1 MPGEPALTLDIAT
14 AGPRDDHALMTVL
27 QAVLLGVVQGL
38 TEFLPVSSSGH
49 LVIVP
54 FLLQWELLPQEAFV
68 FDVLV
73 QVATLAGV
81 FAFFWRDFYQI
92 ARAMVRDTLNRRPFS
107 SPPSRLG
114 WYIILATI
122 PASVVGLTFLDGVEY
137 SFSNPMLAGIAL
149 LFTAALLALAERFG
163 RRSRPLE
170 DMTWLDGLVVG
181 LFQVFALLPGISRS
195 GATITGGMTRDL
207 ERRAAARFSFLMSA
221 PVLLAAGLV
230 STVDLLQFEDLSRVL
245 PRFLPGFLAAGIV
258 GYLSIGWLLKILNKY
273 PLYYFSAYCV
283 LMSLLTLATY
293 FFRT

>member
-1 MPGEPALTLDIAT
+1 
-14 AGPRDDHALMTVL
+14 MTVL
-27 QAVLLGVVQGL
+27 QAIFLGVVQGL

-54 FLLQWELLPQEAFV
+54 FLLQWELLPQETFV

-81 FAFFWRDFYQI
+81 FAFFWQDFYQI
-92 ARAMVRDTLNRRPFS
+92 ARAMIHDARDRRPFNS
-107 SPPSRLG
+107 LPSRLG

-122 PASVVGLTFLDGVEY
+122 PASVVGLAFLDGIEN
-137 SFSNPMLAGIAL
+137 SFSNPLLAGIAL
-149 LFTAALLALAERFG
+149 LFTAGLLALAERFG
-163 RRSRPLE
+163 RRNRSLE

-221 PVLLAAGLV
+221 PVLFAAGLV
-230 STVDLLQFEDLSRVL
+230 STVDLLQFKDLSSVWL
-245 PRFLPGFLAAGIV
+245 RFLPGFLAAGIV
-258 GYLSIGWLLKILNKY
+258 GYLSIGWLLKILNRY

-283 LMSLLTLATY
+283 LMSLITLAIY
-293 FFRT
+293 FFRN

>member
-1 MPGEPALTLDIAT
+1 
-14 AGPRDDHALMTVL
+14 MTIF

-54 FLLQWELLPQEAFV
+54 FLLQWELLPQETFV

-81 FAFFWRDFYQI
+81 FAFFWQDFIQI
-92 ARAMVRDTLNRRPFS
+92 ARAMICDLRNRRPFS
-107 SPPSRLG
+107 SQPSRLG
-114 WYIILATI
+114 WYIVLATI
-122 PASVVGLTFLDGVEY
+122 PASVVGLAFLDGIEN
-137 SFSNPMLAGIAL
+137 SFSNPLLAGIAL
-149 LFTAALLALAERFG
+149 LFTAGLLALAERFG
-163 RRSRPLE
+163 RRNRPLE

-221 PVLLAAGLV
+221 PVLFAAGLV
-230 STVDLLQFEDLSRVL
+230 STVDLLQFEDLSLVL
-245 PRFLPGFLAAGIV
+245 PRFIPGFLSAGIV
-258 GYLSIGWLLKILNKY
+258 GYLSIGWLLKVLNKQ

-283 LMSLLTLATY
+283 LMGLITLATY
-293 FFRT
+293 FFRN